1 LSSNLGEGA
10 NGVVRSSDPILRVT
24 GLTARYGPIT
34 AVRGIDFDVAE
45 REVVT
50 LLGANGA
57 GKSTTLNALMG
68 LVKPSAGQVRLGGVS
83 IQGKPPE
90 EIVTL
95 GMGLVPER
103 RRLFTALT
111 VEENLRLG
119 ASSRRGRADYDG
131 STERVLQLFPVLKRR
146 YRSAARTLSGGEQQM
161 LAIGRALM
169 TKPTV
174 LLLDEPSLGLAP
186 KIVEQLFALIGE
198 LRDQGV
204 TLVLVEQNVAVALE
218 LADRGYVLQ
227 TGNVV
232 LSGSATTLL
241 KSGEVLGSYLG
252 ARKSGAGGRGGP

>member
-1 LSSNLGEGA
+1 LTLDPSGSA
-10 NGVVRSSDPILRVT
+10 NGASPGDPVLRVT

-34 AVRGIDFDVAE
+34 AVHGIGFDVAE
-45 REVVT
+45 REIVT

-68 LVKPSAGQVRLGGVS
+68 LVKPSAGEVRLGGVP

-90 EIVTL
+90 EIVSL

-119 ASSRRGRADYDG
+119 ASSRRGRADYRA
-131 STERVLQLFPVLKRR
+131 STERVLQLFPVLERR
-146 YRSAARTLSGGEQQM
+146 YRFPARTLSGGEQQM

-169 TKPTV
+169 ARPQI

-186 KIVEQLFALIGE
+186 KVVEQLFSLIGE

-204 TLVLVEQNVAVALE
+204 TLILVEQNVAAALE

-227 TGNVV
+227 TGKVV
-232 LSGSATTLL
+232 LSGAAATLL
-241 KSGEVLGSYLG
+241 ESGELLGSYLG
-252 ARKSGAGGRGGP
+252 AGGSGPGSRGAG